1 MSDQVLND
9 YDIQNMD
16 SDALIA
22 IDALESIVYEC
33 QGQYVSRRYLREK
46 VAKVM
51 SAIGYIA
58 SVASY
63 SGEVQDGANREI

>member
-9 YDIQNMD
+9 YEIQNME

-22 IDALESIVYEC
+22 IDALESIVAEC
-33 QGQYVSRRYLREK
+33 RSQYVSRRYLREK

-63 SGEVQDGANREI
+63 SGEVQE

>member
-1 MSDQVLND
+1 MNTYQVVND
-9 YDIQNMD
+9 YEIQNMK

-22 IDALESIVYEC
+22 IDALESIVHEC
-33 QGQYVSRRYLREK
+33 EGQYVSRYYLREK

-63 SGEVQDGANREI
+63 SGEAEA

>member
-1 MSDQVLND
+1 MNSNTDQVLND
-9 YDIQNMD
+9 YWIQNMK

-22 IDALESIVYEC
+22 IDALESIVHEC
-33 QGQYVSRRYLREK
+33 ESQYVSRRYLREK

-63 SGEVQDGANREI
+63 SGEAGA

>member
-1 MSDQVLND
+1 MNTDKVLND
-9 YDIQNMD
+9 YEIQNME

-22 IDALESIVYEC
+22 IDALEAIVHEC

-51 SAIGYIA
+51 SAVGYIA
-58 SVASY
+58 SVASH
-63 SGEVQDGANREI
+63 SGEAEA

>member
-1 MSDQVLND
+1 MNTDQVMKD
-9 YDIQNMD
+9 YEIQNMKT
-16 SDALIA
+16 DALIA
-22 IDALESIVYEC
+22 IDALQAIVAEC
-33 QGQYVSRRYLREK
+33 RSQYVSRRYLKEK

-63 SGEVQDGANREI
+63 SGEAEHE

>member
-1 MSDQVLND
+1 MNANTDQVLND
-9 YDIQNMD
+9 YWIQNME

-22 IDALESIVYEC
+22 IDALEAIVHEC

-63 SGEVQDGANREI
+63 SGEAEA

>member
-1 MSDQVLND
+1 MNTYQVVND
-9 YDIQNMD
+9 YEIQNMK

-22 IDALESIVYEC
+22 IDALESIVHEC
-33 QGQYVSRRYLREK
+33 EGQYVSRRYLREK
-46 VAKVM
+46 VAKVI

-63 SGEVQDGANREI
+63 SGEAEG

>member
-1 MSDQVLND
+1 MNTYQVVKD
-9 YDIQNMD
+9 YEIQNMK

-22 IDALESIVYEC
+22 IDALEAIVAEC
-33 QGQYVSRRYLREK
+33 ESQHVSRYYLREK

-63 SGEVQDGANREI
+63 SGEVQE

>member
-1 MSDQVLND
+1 MNTDQVLND
-9 YDIQNMD
+9 YWIQNMK
-16 SDALIA
+16 SDAIIA
-22 IDALESIVYEC
+22 IDALEAIVHEC

-63 SGEVQDGANREI
+63 SGEAGA

>member
-1 MSDQVLND
+1 MNADQVLND
-9 YDIQNMD
+9 YEIKNME

-22 IDALESIVYEC
+22 IDALEAIVHEC

-51 SAIGYIA
+51 SAIGYIS

-63 SGEVQDGANREI
+63 SGEAEA

>member
-1 MSDQVLND
+1 MSPDKVMHD
-9 YDIQNMD
+9 YEIKNME

-22 IDALESIVYEC
+22 IDALESIVAEC
-33 QGQYVSRRYLREK
+33 RSQYVSRRYLREK

-63 SGEVQDGANREI
+63 SGEAGE

>member
-1 MSDQVLND
+1 MNTYQVVKD
-9 YDIQNMD
+9 YEIQNMK

-22 IDALESIVYEC
+22 IDALESIVHEC
-33 QGQYVSRRYLREK
+33 EGQYVSRYYLREK

-63 SGEVQDGANREI
+63 SGEVQE

>member
-1 MSDQVLND
+1 MNTYQVVKD
-9 YDIQNMD
+9 HEIQNMK

-22 IDALESIVYEC
+22 IDALKAIVAECES
-33 QGQYVSRRYLREK
+33 QYVSRYYLREK

-63 SGEVQDGANREI
+63 SGEVQE

>member
-1 MSDQVLND
+1 MNTDQVVKD
-9 YDIQNMD
+9 YEIQNMRT
-16 SDALIA
+16 DALIA
-22 IDALESIVYEC
+22 IDALESIVHEC

-46 VAKVM
+46 VSKVM

-63 SGEVQDGANREI
+63 NGEAEA

>member
-9 YDIQNMD
+9 YEIQNMET
-16 SDALIA
+16 DALIA
-22 IDALESIVYEC
+22 IDALQAIVAEC
-33 QGQYVSRRYLREK
+33 RSQYVSRRYLREK
-46 VAKVM
+46 VTKAM

-63 SGEVQDGANREI
+63 SGEAGE

>member
-9 YDIQNMD
+9 YEIQNMET
-16 SDALIA
+16 DALIA
-22 IDALESIVYEC
+22 IDALQAIVAEC
-33 QGQYVSRRYLREK
+33 RSNHVSRRYLREK

-63 SGEVQDGANREI
+63 SGEAGE